1 MYECRLTCN
10 RCKYHKCEGVKYL
23 PCKMIDHDKIQL
35 KPSVFGGYAKSY
47 DFNDICYFYEPAE
60 YIKNPSFTNIEE
72 YVKYLSEE
80 WYEPSNFKKKV
91 GINEVKQFRYVV
103 LRIPSKD
110 LEFHVPLYDWIM
122 NTWKDGNKIK
132 YKEVAKLVKNK
143 KGEYY
148 KREIIDRID
157 VKTDEIDINNFKWYD
172 IGEI

>member
-1 MYECRLTCN
+1 MYECRLTCGF
-10 RCKYHKCEGVKYL
+10 CKFHKWGGLKWQ
-23 PCKMIDHDKIQL
+23 PCKMIDHNKIQL
-35 KPSVFGGYAKSY
+35 IPKVFGGYDKSY
-47 DFNDICYFYEPAE
+47 YFNDICCFYEPAE

-80 WYEPSNFKKKV
+80 WYEPSKFMKMV
-91 GINEVKQFRYVV
+91 GINEVKQFKYVG

-132 YKEVAKLVKNK
+132 YKEVSKLVKNK

-148 KREIIDRID
+148 KKEIIDRID